1 VSDFTYHGGF
11 EHPVRAFA
19 IGVTLLVLLFGGF
32 ALGVEA
38 GAPPADRTAVRVI
51 TRHGHRI
58 VKVAE
63 PVTTRLV
70 RGGHTQVVHLPGA
83 VRTRVVVIRRHG
95 RTIVAY
101 RAPSSTGDGPGT
113 LQTLYVE
120 TPGTVTVTEPGSTV
134 TETSTVT
141 VTEPSSSDSTGSDTT
156 TP

>member
-1 VSDFTYHGGF
+1 VSDFTYHGSF
-11 EHPVRAFA
+11 EHPLRAFA
-19 IGVTLLVLLFGGF
+19 VGVTLLVLLFGGF

-38 GAPPADRTAVRVI
+38 GAPPADRTSVRVI
-51 TRHGHRI
+51 TRHRQHV

-63 PVTTRLV
+63 PVTTRV
-70 RGGHTQVVHLPGA
+70 VNGGRTQVVHLPGS

-95 RTIVAY
+95 HTIVAY
-101 RAPSSTGDGPGT
+101 RAPSSGGDRAGT

-120 TPGTVTVTEPGSTV
+120 TPVTVTVTEPGSAV

-141 VTEPSSSDSTGSDTT
+141 VTEPASTDSTGAGTT